1 MDTKLVSVRECKDYD
16 YENVK
21 KTIRKNLEDIGGIEK
36 YIKPSSKVLIK
47 PNLLMKK
54 SPDEVATTHPS
65 VVKAVCEMLI
75 DLNCEVIIGDSPGG
89 PYTVSALK
97 GIYKSTGMKDVADEL
112 GLSLNY
118 DVSEVKVE
126 NENGKALKYMDIISP
141 ISKVDYIINICKLKT
156 HGMATFTGGV
166 KNLYGAIAGLKKAE
180 IHYRFPSEEV
190 FCEDVLLDICSYV
203 NPTLTIMDGIV
214 GMEGEGPSAGIP
226 RQVGVVLA
234 SPSPYAIDTTA
245 CNIINLDINRVPTIR
260 GSIKRGYI
268 KPDLSDVSIVG
279 DDINKFIIKDFKIPK
294 TSKDFRLL
302 ASSLPKF
309 IHEPLTK
316 MLTPKPI
323 VSYKEC
329 VKCKKCIEVCP
340 AKVITLEDKIEIDLD
355 KCIRCFCCHELCPKK
370 AINIKRSVIFKFI
383 K

>member
-1 MDTKLVSVRECKDYD
+1 MKFVSVRKCDDYT
-16 YENVK
+16 YENIK
-21 KTIRKNLEDIGGIEK
+21 SSLEKNLDDIGGIDK
-36 YIKPSSKVLIK
+36 YIKPNSKVLIK

-54 SPDEVATTHPS
+54 NPQEAATTHPGL
-65 VVKAVCEMLI
+65 VKVVCEILL

-97 GIYKSTGMKDVADEL
+97 GIYKSTGMMDIADEL
-112 GLSLNY
+112 GVKLNY
-118 DVSEVKVE
+118 DISEVKVV
-126 NENGKALKYMDIISP
+126 NEEAKALKYMDIISP
-141 ISKVDYIINICKLKT
+141 ITKVDYIINICKLKT

-180 IHYRFPSEEV
+180 IHYRFPNEEI

-203 NPTLTIMDGIV
+203 NPTLTIMDGII

-226 RQVGVVLA
+226 RHIGVTLA
-234 SPSPYAIDTTA
+234 SSSPYAIDTVA
-245 CNIINLDINRVPTIR
+245 CKIINLDINRVPTIR

-268 KPDLSDVSIVG
+268 KKDLRDVSIVG
-279 DDINKFIIKDFKIPK
+279 DDINKLIIKDFKIPK

-309 IHEPLTK
+309 IHEPLTNI
-316 MLTPKPI
+316 LTPKPV
-323 VSYKEC
+323 VSHKDC

-340 AKVITLEDKIEIDLD
+340 AKVITLNDKIEIDLD

-370 AINIKRSVIFKFI
+370 AVNIKRSIIFKLI